1 MNKFMK
7 WLNESFAPKM
17 QKINNNPWILTIK
30 ESIMQVMPLIFLG
43 SIFCI
48 LTIPGDYIS
57 WWPNFWTIYNWTFG
71 MVSIFVAFL
80 IPFNL
85 MEKKRRR
92 KSRIVAGV
100 AGLILFFQ
108 SINPQFIADQQANL
122 ESGDIAFSG
131 FTSIGGIGAGGMF
144 LAIIAGLIAAAI
156 VNLLGNFSF
165 FKEDSVIPD
174 FVRAWFDS
182 MLPIGL
188 VAVLGWILTM
198 HRS

>member
-1 MNKFMK
+1 M
-7 WLNESFAPKM
+7 
-17 QKINNNPWILTIK
+17 
-30 ESIMQVMPLIFLG
+30 
-43 SIFCI
+43 
-48 LTIPGDYIS
+48 
-57 WWPNFWTIYNWTFG
+57 
-71 MVSIFVAFL
+71 
-80 IPFNL
+80 
-85 MEKKRRR
+85 
-92 KSRIVAGV
+92 AGV

-122 ESGDIAFSG
+122 ESGNIAFSG

-188 VAVLGWILTM
+188 VTVLGW
-198 HRS
+198 S

>member
-100 AGLILFFQ
+100 AGLILFSSP
-108 SINPQFIADQQANL
+108 SI
-122 ESGDIAFSG
+122 
-131 FTSIGGIGAGGMF
+131 
-144 LAIIAGLIAAAI
+144 
-156 VNLLGNFSF
+156 
-165 FKEDSVIPD
+165 
-174 FVRAWFDS
+174 
-182 MLPIGL
+182 
-188 VAVLGWILTM
+188 
-198 HRS
+198 RSSSQISRQT

>member
-1 MNKFMK
+1 
-7 WLNESFAPKM
+7 
-17 QKINNNPWILTIK
+17 
-30 ESIMQVMPLIFLG
+30 
-43 SIFCI
+43 
-48 LTIPGDYIS
+48 
-57 WWPNFWTIYNWTFG
+57 

-131 FTSIGGIGAGGMF
+131 FTSTVSYTHLDVYKRQVCTCLFCYGI
-144 LAIIAGLIAAAI
+144 
-156 VNLLGNFSF
+156 
-165 FKEDSVIPD
+165 
-174 FVRAWFDS
+174 
-182 MLPIGL
+182 
-188 VAVLGWILTM
+188 
-198 HRS
+198 